1 LRFAR
6 HPSSFKTP
14 FILQFLAMTLAA
26 RYSRSHKNRRS
37 APSAAQERDALIEA
51 HLPQVRFIADRLA
64 AKLPPSVDR
73 DDLIGAGVLGLLDAF
88 EKYDPSRGVLFKT
101 YAEMRV
107 RGAMLDS
114 LRDLDWA
121 PRSMRR
127 RAREVEAAYAQVE
140 QQRGH
145 KASEEEVAAALNLTV
160 AEFQQLLSE
169 LNGLT
174 ITGFERDDDD
184 DASARARQIQDD
196 PAHTP
201 LAVFERAELREK
213 LAAAVDRLS
222 ERERQ
227 VVALYYLEELTMK
240 EIGAV
245 LGVTESRVSQVHTQ
259 AVLRLRANLQAVH
272 ASGALAY

>member
-1 LRFAR
+1 
-6 HPSSFKTP
+6 
-14 FILQFLAMTLAA
+14 MTLAA